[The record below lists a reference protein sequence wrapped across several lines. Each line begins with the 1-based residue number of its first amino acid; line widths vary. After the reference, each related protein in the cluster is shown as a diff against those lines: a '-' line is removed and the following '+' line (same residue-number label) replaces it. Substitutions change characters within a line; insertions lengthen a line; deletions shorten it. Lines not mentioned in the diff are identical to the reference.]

1 MLLTQI
7 LKSNTRYHQL
17 FCDKAFFFN
26 KSAILCNLITKICSC
41 TENHYCVCADISRPN
56 RSVKKE
62 ITVHGNTGA
71 LQIQIIYCQ
80 KVNMSNIN
88 KYFVLVLSCSLF
100 ILGFLV
106 KSHFCEVNDMSQG
119 KLMSI
124 EFEVFGR
131 VQGMARNMLSCC
143 FNY

>member
-1 MLLTQI
+1 
-7 LKSNTRYHQL
+7 
-17 FCDKAFFFN
+17 
-26 KSAILCNLITKICSC
+26 
-41 TENHYCVCADISRPN
+41 
-56 RSVKKE
+56 
-62 ITVHGNTGA
+62 
-71 LQIQIIYCQ
+71 
-80 KVNMSNIN
+80 MSNIN

-131 VQGMARNMLSCC
+131 VQGMARDMQSCC